1 MNRQSALPLA
11 FVICALAGA
20 ALNAA
25 PALTPEAIRDR
36 MEESLERQRR
46 SVDNMAQSLSHQRQR
61 RSVESMADS
70 LANQQRSLSKQRG
83 ASLAADF
90 FRPEPWHATR
100 PAPVPSDCDSL
111 PAQFIDSLI
120 DSASKTS
127 SVAPE
132 LIRGVMQQESAFRP
146 CAISPKGAA
155 GLMQLVPATA
165 ADLGVKN
172 VFDPTENV
180 MGGARLLR
188 QLLNR
193 YDGDLSLTLSA
204 YNAGSGRVDAAMGI
218 PKIPE
223 TLDYVRRILEKL
235 PAESPLRQALPN
247 SRFSLIPAEPLGAP
261 LDSSVAPLGS
271 QFDLESAPA
280 TNFWLIGNEGGK

>member
-1 MNRQSALPLA
+1 MNRPRSLTLA
-11 FVICALAGA
+11 FVICGLAASALR
-20 ALNAA
+20 AA
-25 PALTPEAIRDR
+25 PALTPEDIRDR
-36 MEESLERQRR
+36 MEQSLQRQRR
-46 SVDNMAQSLSHQRQR
+46 SVDNMAESLSHQRQR

-70 LANQQRSLSKQRG
+70 LANQQRALAKQRN

-90 FRPEPWHATR
+90 FRPEPWRAAQ
-100 PAPVPSDCDSL
+100 PAPVPSACDSL
-111 PAQFIDSLI
+111 PAPFIDSLI

-146 CAISPKGAA
+146 CAVSPKGAM
-155 GLMQLVPATA
+155 GLMQLEPATA

-172 VFDPTENV
+172 IFDPTENV

-204 YNAGSGRVDAAMGI
+204 YNAGAGRVDAAMGI
-218 PKIPE
+218 PAIPE
-223 TLDYVRRILEKL
+223 TINYVKRILEKL
-235 PAESPLRQALPN
+235 PAASPLRQTPPK
-247 SRFSLIPAEPLGAP
+247 SRFALIPAAP
-261 LDSSVAPLGS
+261 LDTPLDS
-271 QFDLESAPA
+271 QLDLESEPA
-280 TNFWLIGNEGGK
+280 TNFWLIGNDGGK